1 MMSTEIKYYSN
12 ESEKSMDIETIK
24 KDFLFTIDEEFG
36 CVYYL
41 PQKRLAKIDRNT
53 AKNLKD
59 CQDGKTELTDAY
71 ENLLEKFK
79 KNQSVHQSVSEDN
92 VKVIHKLEIMVC
104 TICNLNCVYC
114 YANGG
119 NYYGEE
125 QMLSYEVVDA
135 LVRYLKQEQ
144 IKVEM
149 VQFFGGEPALGYKMI
164 SYICKKFK
172 ENDILVQNY
181 GMVTNF
187 TFLPEELLDD
197 IVKYGINLTVSID
210 GPKEITNEQRI
221 SRTQNMDVYDTIV
234 KNLNRLDRKSV
245 V

>member
-1 MMSTEIKYYSN
+1 M
-12 ESEKSMDIETIK
+12 
-24 KDFLFTIDEEFG
+24 
-36 CVYYL
+36 
-41 PQKRLAKIDRNT
+41 LAIPPFWASSKNALLRANT
-53 AKNLKD
+53 KPPVELVVAD
-59 CQDGKTELTDAY
+59 LTDAY

-149 VQFFGGEPALGYKMI
+149 VQFFGGEP
-164 SYICKKFK
+164 
-172 ENDILVQNY
+172 
-181 GMVTNF
+181 
-187 TFLPEELLDD
+187 LPAD
-197 IVKYGINLTVSID
+197 
-210 GPKEITNEQRI
+210 
-221 SRTQNMDVYDTIV
+221 
-234 KNLNRLDRKSV
+234 
-245 V
+245 